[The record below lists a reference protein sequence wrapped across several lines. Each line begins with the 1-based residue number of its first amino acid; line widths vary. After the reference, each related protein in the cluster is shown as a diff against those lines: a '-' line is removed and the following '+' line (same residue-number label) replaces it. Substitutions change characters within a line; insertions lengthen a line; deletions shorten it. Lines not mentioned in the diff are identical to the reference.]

1 MSVHV
6 EIHDGHIFLRANISA
21 TFKYSMK
28 EFQNTLSNIL
38 QTIFIIFVTSP
49 IFMKNKTKRHEKIS
63 IVRILFERFF
73 QFFLYGKSG
82 YDVLFHDKN
91 LPGKQTVVNVSQ
103 LNLVQG

>member
-1 MSVHV
+1 MVIYSFVQTSVQH
-6 EIHDGHIFLRANISA
+6 S
-21 TFKYSMK
+21 
-28 EFQNTLSNIL
+28 NTQWKNSKILCPNIL